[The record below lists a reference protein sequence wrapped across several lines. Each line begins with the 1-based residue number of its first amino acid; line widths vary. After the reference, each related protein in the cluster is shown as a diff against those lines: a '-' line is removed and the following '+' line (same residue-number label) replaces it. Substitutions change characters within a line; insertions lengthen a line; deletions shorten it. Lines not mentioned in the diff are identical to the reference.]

1 MSARKRR
8 TRRGSSPAEQP
19 RTLAETPLWERTPPT
34 RGWIG
39 AGRGETVN
47 VAVPAEFRGST
58 YQVCGLWMFAAGS
71 GAPIIGAPLG
81 RHLETGAAVCGDPI
95 SWFYAGLINNPSLF
109 EMALPALGKS
119 TVSRRIV
126 AASSGFGA
134 IPFILG
140 DLKPDYV
147 DLIRRLGGQVLT
159 VGNGRG
165 YINVLAPGDVEEAAR
180 LIAAM
185 IDNVRMV
192 GERVEAQLLAGVD
205 EAGMRAI
212 AAALDELTP
221 VFSSSTVIE
230 PGEWASADLDGRLT
244 LLGTYIVGAQA
255 ILDGLLED
263 AHSRKTTMTATLISI
278 QRQGSL
284 ADWEETILDRAIRIL
299 EREFDGIPLLGD
311 LLELI
316 QSAPDEL
323 RLLALDGGDLERYRE
338 ITRLL
343 EQSLIGLVH
352 GGRLGQTFSRH
363 TTVQQRRD
371 MPVCYDVSAIKDGEP
386 DLQGAV
392 LMACW
397 SAGFATINAAHALAD
412 TGVEPPRIY
421 LVVMDELHRALR
433 TGAGMVDRVD
443 GLTRLN
449 RNEGVGQIMITH
461 TMKDLDSLPTEEDRA
476 KARGLVERS
485 GMLILGGL
493 PPGEM
498 PLLQRA
504 ITLSQK
510 EQDRLASWTDPA
522 PYDLKTGKRG
532 TPPGRGKFMIKVGG
546 SPGLP
551 FQMELTDVEAGVH
564 DTNKRWRTRS
574 SIGRVHREEV
584 NA

>member
-1 MSARKRR
+1 MAE
-8 TRRGSSPAEQP
+8 AEQK
-19 RTLAETPLWERTPPT
+19 RSLADTPLWERTPPI

-47 VAVPAEFRGST
+47 VTVPTEFRGST
-58 YQVCGLWMFAAGS
+58 YQVCGLWPFAAGS

-81 RHLETGAAVCGDPI
+81 RHLETGASICADPI

-126 AASSGFGA
+126 GASSGFGY
-134 IPFILG
+134 IPFVLG

-159 VGNGRG
+159 LGNGRG
-165 YINVLAPGDVEEAAR
+165 YINVLAPGDTDEAAQ
-180 LIAAM
+180 LITAA
-185 IDNVRMV
+185 IERASAA
-192 GERVEAQLLAGVD
+192 GELVEAQLRAGVD
-205 EAGMRAI
+205 EAGLQAI
-212 AAALDELTP
+212 TAALDEVTPLLT
-221 VFSSSTVIE
+221 SSMLVDADEWYLADIE
-230 PGEWASADLDGRLT
+230 IRLS
-244 LLGTYIVGAQA
+244 LLGAYITGTQS

-263 AHSRKTTMTATLISI
+263 AHARKTTMTATLISI
-278 QRQGSL
+278 QRQGTL
-284 ADWEETILDRAIRIL
+284 ADWEETILDRAVRIL
-299 EREFDGIPLLGD
+299 ERDFEGVPVLGD

-323 RLLALDGGDLERYRE
+323 RLLALDGGNLERYRE
-338 ITRLL
+338 ITRML

-363 TTVQQRRD
+363 TTAQQRRD
-371 MPVCYDVSAIKDGEP
+371 SPVAYDVSAIKDSEP

-397 SAGFATINAAHALAD
+397 SAGFATINAAHALSDA
-412 TGVEPPRIY
+412 GVEPARIY

-433 TGAGMVDRVD
+433 TGPGMVDRVD

-504 ITLSQK
+504 ITLSKK

-532 TPPGRGKFMIKVGG
+532 TPPGRGKFLIKVGG

-551 FQMELTDVEAGVH
+551 FQMELTAVEAGVH
-564 DTNKRWRTRS
+564 DTNKRWKTRS
-574 SIGRVHREEV
+574 SIGRVRREEF
-584 NA
+584 A